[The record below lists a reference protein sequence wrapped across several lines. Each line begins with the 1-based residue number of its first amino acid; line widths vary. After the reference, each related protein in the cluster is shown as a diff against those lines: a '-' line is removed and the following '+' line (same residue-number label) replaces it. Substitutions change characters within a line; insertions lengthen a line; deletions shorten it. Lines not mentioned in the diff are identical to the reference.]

1 MRFDDSAVDSEY
13 DAVVTRQNQRA
24 DMERAAVL
32 GMETYAE
39 EQREKAEIL
48 RALLEKYNDGRRKT
62 LFCVAVNLLPLPVLR
77 GVLETLR
84 QSADE
89 PLKARAARAAQL
101 LQAAG
106 EREKIVLKLRRKPK
120 KAKEEP

>member
-1 MRFDDSAVDSEY
+1 M
-13 DAVVTRQNQRA
+13 
-24 DMERAAVL
+24 
-32 GMETYAE
+32 
-39 EQREKAEIL
+39 
-48 RALLEKYNDGRRKT
+48 
-62 LFCVAVNLLPLPVLR
+62 NLLPLPVLR